1 MSPRLPPPDPHE
13 SLGMEPPNPGG
24 PPTTAVV
31 YVRGAPS
38 PSDDRV
44 AEAIVRT
51 RPGVLIVV
59 APG

>member
-1 MSPRLPPPDPHE
+1 
-13 SLGMEPPNPGG
+13 MEPPNPGG